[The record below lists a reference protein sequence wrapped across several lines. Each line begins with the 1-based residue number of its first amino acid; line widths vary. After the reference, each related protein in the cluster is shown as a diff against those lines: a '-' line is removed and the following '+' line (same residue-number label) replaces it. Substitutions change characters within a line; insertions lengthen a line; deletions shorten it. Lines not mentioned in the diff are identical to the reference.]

1 MKNLFKDVK
10 FMQTTFQN
18 GRGAISLRVIV
29 LSIFLA
35 TMLAASSTYL
45 ALKIGILPSA
55 SIPAAILAMAILR
68 FFKNTSIYETNLIQ
82 TAASAGEAVA
92 GGIVFTIPALV
103 IIGYWNHF
111 PYLENVA
118 IALLGGLLGILF
130 SIPLRKILIKT
141 PQLYFPEAKAIAE
154 VLQLAKNQ
162 SFHIR
167 EMMLG
172 AGFGSL
178 LELAQ
183 TGLKVIASAAEK
195 WSVMGQSTVIGFGVG
210 FSPALIGVGYLIGF
224 DVGLSLFTGAVL
236 AWGISLPLLSTFT
249 LLPGSFKLETSLAVF
264 RTDIHYIG
272 LGAML
277 MAGFWTLLNLLKPFY
292 QSLCISIQ
300 GLVKARSM
308 PSIASTEQ
316 DIPAVYLVSALFL
329 LGAAIYFLF
338 AGLFPLQVLT
348 SSATPLFLLLA
359 VFYVLMVGFIF
370 AAICGYF
377 SGLVGVTASPGS
389 AIVIAGLL
397 LIAIILRALLAFQ
410 GHPLVAMQLLSAAAI
425 TIIIGAVVA
434 GAACIANDNIQDL
447 KVGHLIGAIPW
458 QQQLMLILG
467 VIIAALV
474 IPYVMGLLFNVYG
487 LVTVLP
493 HSGMDPTQA
502 LAAPPAAMM
511 AGLTQGVFNHDL
523 PWPMLAIGVLIMLIF
538 IVLRFLTFKQLSLL
552 GIAMGIYLPLSSSIP
567 LFLGSLFAF
576 LIKQNRQRQLR
587 VASKEEK
594 TVLDQSQH
602 YAILL
607 ACGLVAGSALMD
619 VLLAV
624 PMSITGNPDILAIMP
639 ASWKGLTSSLGFMS
653 VLGLGFGFYRVSFNK
668 RP

>member
-1 MKNLFKDVK
+1 
-10 FMQTTFQN
+10 MQNTFQN
-18 GRGAISLRVIV
+18 RTDIISLRVIV

-35 TMLAASSTYL
+35 IILAASSTYL

-92 GGIVFTIPALV
+92 GGIVFTVPALV
-103 IIGYWNHF
+103 IIRYWTHF

-118 IALLGGLLGILF
+118 IALSGGLLGILF

-154 VLQLAKNQ
+154 VLQLAEKK

-167 EMMLG
+167 EMLLG
-172 AGFGSL
+172 AGLGGL

-183 TGLKVIASAAEK
+183 TGLKIIASTAEK
-195 WSVMGQSTVIGFGVG
+195 WIVIGKSELMVGFGVG

-224 DVGLSLFTGAVL
+224 DVGLSLVLGAIM
-236 AWGISLPLLSTFT
+236 AWGIGLPLLSLFSV
-249 LLPGSFKLETSLAVF
+249 LKGPFNLETNLATY

-277 MAGFWTLLNLLKPFY
+277 VAGLWTLCNLLKPFY
-292 QSLCISIQ
+292 QSLRVSIQ
-300 GLVKARSM
+300 GLLKTLPNKPLLA
-308 PSIASTEQ
+308 ATER
-316 DIPAVYLVSALFL
+316 DIPTIYLFSGL
-329 LGAAIYFLF
+329 LVLLVCIYFLF
-338 AGLFPLQVLT
+338 EYLFPLQTFMPNASHFFILSVI
-348 SSATPLFLLLA
+348 
-359 VFYVLMVGFIF
+359 FYILIIGFVF

-397 LIAIILRALLAFQ
+397 LIAIILRALLIFQ
-410 GHPLVAMQLLSAAAI
+410 GHPVVSAQLLSGAAI
-425 TIIIGAVVA
+425 TIIVGAVVA

-447 KVGHLIGAIPW
+447 KVGHLIGAVPW
-458 QQQLMLILG
+458 QQQLMLMLG
-467 VIIAALV
+467 VIVAAFV
-474 IPYVMGLLFNVYG
+474 IPYVMELLFNVYG
-487 LVTVLP
+487 LTTVLP
-493 HSGMDPTQA
+493 RTGMDPTQT

-523 PWPMLAIGVLIMLIF
+523 PWSMLGIGGLIMAIF
-538 IVLRFLTFKQLSLL
+538 IALQLLGFRRLSLL
-552 GIAMGIYLPLSSSIP
+552 GMAMGIYLPLSSSVP

-576 LIKQNRQRQLR
+576 FIKKNFQQQLHS
-587 VASKEEK
+587 ASEEEK
-594 TVLDQSQH
+594 LSINQRQH
-602 YAILL
+602 YAVLL
-607 ACGLVAGSALMD
+607 ACGLVAGAALMD
-619 VLLAV
+619 ILLAI
-624 PMSITGNPDILAIMP
+624 PMSLAGNPAILAIMP
-639 ASWKGLTSSLGFMS
+639 VSWNGLAISLGFLS
-653 VLGLGFGFYRVSFNK
+653 ALGLGFGFYQVSFAK
-668 RP
+668 K